1 MVIKSILRDC
11 AKITWHFARLRRVR
25 IGGYPIPG
33 VARIALSPGYTP
45 CTAPRCRLAGCLVG
59 LILLAGVMYPQ
70 SAPRAVTDRELLEP
84 DPADWLMWRR
94 TLNSWG
100 YSPLNQI
107 NKSNAGRL
115 QLVWTRGMGPGIQ
128 EATPLVRDGV
138 MFLPNP
144 SDYIQALDA
153 ATGDL
158 RWEYKRKLPEDLS
171 KFLPVPSIN
180 RNLAIY
186 GNQIIDTSADDY
198 LFALDTTTGKLAW
211 ETRIVDYRETP
222 AQETSGPIIA
232 NGKIFSTRGC
242 EYKFSPDGCIITA
255 HDAKTGKEL
264 WRRRTIPKPGEP
276 GNESWGGIPD
286 QERRHVG
293 AWMVPSYDAEFN
305 LLYVGTSVTS
315 PAPKFLLAGNDKEY
329 LYHNSTLA
337 IDGDTGRI
345 VWYYQHVVD
354 HWDFDHPFERLLVD
368 TAVAPD
374 VSEVTWINP
383 RLRPGERRK
392 VITGIPGKTGI
403 VYTLDRQTGEFLWA
417 RPTVRQNVVAKID
430 GATGKVTV
438 NPETTF
444 SAVGETHFV
453 CPSASG
459 GKDFQAGAYS
469 PITNAMYYGLQNM
482 CANQT
487 SLDKGSMYAINA
499 RAQIAPGTQNIGTLF
514 AISAETGKTLWRY
527 DQRAGM
533 MSVVATG
540 GGLLFAGDTSGRFRA
555 FDQDSGKILWE
566 TNLGAPVTG
575 YPMTY
580 LAHGKQYVA
589 VSVGNSLASSSINRL
604 AEELRPGNASN
615 VFVFALPQ

>member
-1 MVIKSILRDC
+1 
-11 AKITWHFARLRRVR
+11 
-25 IGGYPIPG
+25 
-33 VARIALSPGYTP
+33 
-45 CTAPRCRLAGCLVG
+45 
-59 LILLAGVMYPQ
+59 
-70 SAPRAVTDRELLEP
+70 
-84 DPADWLMWRR
+84 MWRR

-158 RWEYKRKLPEDLS
+158 RWEYKRKLPEDLG

-186 GNQIIDTSADDY
+186 GNQIIDTSADDF
-198 LFALDTTTGKLAW
+198 LFALDTMTGKLAW
-211 ETRIVDYRETP
+211 ETRIVDYLETP

-374 VSEVTWINP
+374 AAEVTWINP

-444 SAVGETHFV
+444 SAVGETHFI

-469 PITNAMYYGLQNM
+469 PMTNAMYYGLQNI

-540 GGLLFAGDTSGRFRA
+540 GGLLFAGDTSGHFRA

-566 TNLGAPVTG
+566 TSLGAPVTG
-575 YPMTY
+575 YPITY
-580 LAHGKQYVA
+580 LARGRQYVA

>member
-1 MVIKSILRDC
+1 MFPK
-11 AKITWHFARLRRVR
+11 R
-25 IGGYPIPG
+25 ISSN
-33 VARIALSPGYTP
+33 VAG
-45 CTAPRCRLAGCLVG
+45 LATL
-59 LILLAGVMYPQ
+59 LLLAGLGYSQ
-70 SAPRAVTDRELLEP
+70 SPRPVADRDLLEP
-84 DPADWLMWRR
+84 DPADWLMFRR

-100 YSPLNQI
+100 HSPLKQI
-107 NKSNAGRL
+107 DKSNVGRL
-115 QLVWTRGMGPGIQ
+115 QLMWTRGMGPGVQ

-138 MFLPNP
+138 MYLPNP
-144 SDYIQALDA
+144 SDYIQALDG

-158 RWEYKRKLPEDLS
+158 RWEYKRKLPDDLS

-186 GNQIIDTSADDY
+186 GNQIIDTSADDF
-198 LFALDTTTGKLAW
+198 LFALDSATGKLAW

-232 NGKIFSTRGC
+232 NSKIFSTRGC
-242 EYKFSPDGCIITA
+242 EFKFSPDGCIITA

-264 WRRRTIPKPGEP
+264 WRRRTIPRPGEP
-276 GNESWGGIPD
+276 GDESWGGIPD
-286 QERRHVG
+286 AKRVHVG
-293 AWMVPSYDAEFN
+293 AWMVPSFDAELN

-315 PAPKFLLAGNDKEY
+315 PAPKFLLAGNDKQY

-374 VSEVTWINP
+374 RSEVTWMNP
-383 RLRPGERRK
+383 RIRPGERRK

-417 RPTVRQNVVAKID
+417 RPTVRQNVVSNID
-430 GATGKVTV
+430 GATGRVTV
-438 NPETTF
+438 NPETVF
-444 SAVGETHFV
+444 SAAGETHFI
-453 CPSASG
+453 CPTASG

-469 PITNAMYYGLQNM
+469 PVTNAMYYGLQNT

-487 SLDKGSMYAINA
+487 ALANGSMYSFNA
-499 RAQIAPGTQNIGTLF
+499 RAQITPGTQNIGTLF

-533 MSVVATG
+533 MSVVSTG
-540 GGLLFAGDTSGRFRA
+540 GGLLFAGDTNGRFRA
-555 FDQDSGKILWE
+555 FDQESGKILWE
-566 TNLGAPVTG
+566 VNLGAPVTG
-575 YPMTY
+575 YPITY
-580 LAHGKQYVA
+580 AVRGKQYVA
-589 VSVGNSLASSSINRL
+589 VSVGNSLASSSLNRL
-604 AEELRPGNASN
+604 AEELAPGNASN
-615 VFVFALPQ
+615 VFVFALPEK

>member
-1 MVIKSILRDC
+1 MTLRN
-11 AKITWHFARLRRVR
+11 IFNR
-25 IGGYPIPG
+25 P
-33 VARIALSPGYTP
+33 VA
-45 CTAPRCRLAGCLVG
+45 AGCTVG

-70 SAPRAVTDRELLEP
+70 SAPLAPRAVTDRELLEP

-100 YSPLNQI
+100 YSPLN
-107 NKSNAGRL
+107 
-115 QLVWTRGMGPGIQ
+115 
-128 EATPLVRDGV
+128 
-138 MFLPNP
+138 
-144 SDYIQALDA
+144 
-153 ATGDL
+153 
-158 RWEYKRKLPEDLS
+158 
-171 KFLPVPSIN
+171 
-180 RNLAIY
+180 
-186 GNQIIDTSADDY
+186 
-198 LFALDTTTGKLAW
+198 
-211 ETRIVDYRETP
+211 YRETP

-242 EYKFSPDGCIITA
+242 EFKFSPDGCIITA

-276 GNESWGGIPD
+276 GDESWGGIPD

-374 VSEVTWINP
+374 AAEVTWINP

-444 SAVGETHFV
+444 SAVGETHFI

-469 PITNAMYYGLQNM
+469 PMINAMYYGLQNI
-482 CANQT
+482 CANQLRSTKARCMPSTHGPRSCPVPRT
-487 SLDKGSMYAINA
+487 SERCLRFPRRPA
-499 RAQIAPGTQNIGTLF
+499 RLF
-514 AISAETGKTLWRY
+514 GATTSV
-527 DQRAGM
+527 RA
-533 MSVVATG
+533 
-540 GGLLFAGDTSGRFRA
+540 
-555 FDQDSGKILWE
+555 
-566 TNLGAPVTG
+566 
-575 YPMTY
+575 
-580 LAHGKQYVA
+580 
-589 VSVGNSLASSSINRL
+589 
-604 AEELRPGNASN
+604 
-615 VFVFALPQ
+615 

>member
-1 MVIKSILRDC
+1 MLLVETFRWRSAVCC
-11 AKITWHFARLRRVR
+11 AAAF
-25 IGGYPIPG
+25 
-33 VARIALSPGYTP
+33 
-45 CTAPRCRLAGCLVG
+45 
-59 LILLAGVMYPQ
+59 ILLACVASAQ
-70 SAPRAVTDRELLEP
+70 SPAQAPRPVTDRELLEP
-84 DPADWLMWRR
+84 NPADWLMWRR

-100 YSPLNQI
+100 YSPLKQI
-107 NKSNAGRL
+107 DKSNAGRL

-128 EATPLVRDGV
+128 EGTPLVRDGV
-138 MFLPNP
+138 MYLPNP

-158 RWEYKRKLPEDLS
+158 RWEYKRKLPDDLG

-186 GNQIIDTSADDY
+186 GNQIIDTSADDF
-198 LFALDTTTGKLAW
+198 LFALDTVTGKLVW

-255 HDAKTGKEL
+255 HDATTGKEL

-276 GNESWGGIPD
+276 GDETWGGIPD
-286 QERRHVG
+286 EKRRHVG
-293 AWMVPSYDAEFN
+293 AWMVPSYDAELN

-315 PAPKFLLAGNDKEY
+315 PAPKFLLAGNDKQY

-337 IDGDTGRI
+337 IDADTGRI

-374 VSEVTWINP
+374 PSQVSWINP

-392 VITGIPGKTGI
+392 VLTGIPGKTGI

-417 RPTVRQNVVAKID
+417 RPTVRQNVVANID

-438 NPETTF
+438 NPDTTF
-444 SAVGETHFV
+444 TAAGQTRFI
-453 CPSASG
+453 CPTASG

-469 PITNAMYYGLQNM
+469 PDTNAMYYGLQNT
-482 CANQT
+482 CAQQT
-487 SLDKGSMYAINA
+487 AIDNGSMYSFNA
-499 RAQIAPGTQNIGTLF
+499 RAEIAPGTQNIGSLF

-527 DQRAGM
+527 DQRAAM

-540 GGLLFAGDTSGRFRA
+540 GGLLFAGDTNGRFRA

-575 YPMTY
+575 YPITY
-580 LAHGKQYVA
+580 SVRGKQYVA
-589 VSVGNSLASSSINRL
+589 VSVGNSLASSSLNRL

-615 VFVFALPQ
+615 VFVFALP

>member
-1 MVIKSILRDC
+1 
-11 AKITWHFARLRRVR
+11 
-25 IGGYPIPG
+25 
-33 VARIALSPGYTP
+33 
-45 CTAPRCRLAGCLVG
+45 
-59 LILLAGVMYPQ
+59 
-70 SAPRAVTDRELLEP
+70 VTNRELLEP
-84 DPADWLMWRR
+84 NPADWLMWRR

-100 YSPLNQI
+100 YSPLKQI
-107 NKSNAGRL
+107 DKSNAGRL

-128 EATPLVRDGV
+128 EGTPLVRDGV
-138 MFLPNP
+138 MYLPNP

-158 RWEYKRKLPEDLS
+158 RWEYKRKLPEDLG

-186 GNQIIDTSADDY
+186 GNQIIDTSADDF
-198 LFALDTTTGKLAW
+198 LFALDTVTGKLLW

-276 GNESWGGIPD
+276 GDETWGGIPD
-286 QERRHVG
+286 EKRRHVG
-293 AWMVPSYDAEFN
+293 AWMVPSYDAELN

-315 PAPKFLLAGNDKEY
+315 PAPKFLLAGNDKQY

-337 IDGDTGRI
+337 IDADTGRI

-374 VSEVTWINP
+374 PSQVSWVNP

-392 VITGIPGKTGI
+392 VLTGIPGKTGI

-417 RPTVRQNVVAKID
+417 RLTVRQNVVANID

-438 NPETTF
+438 NPDTTF
-444 SAVGETHFV
+444 TAAGQTRFI
-453 CPSASG
+453 CPTASG

-469 PITNAMYYGLQNM
+469 PDTNAMYYGLQNT
-482 CANQT
+482 CAQQT
-487 SLDKGSMYAINA
+487 AIDNGSMYSFNA
-499 RAQIAPGTQNIGTLF
+499 RAEIAPGTQNIGSLF

-527 DQRAGM
+527 DQRAPM

-540 GGLLFAGDTSGRFRA
+540 GGLLFAGDTNGRFRA

-575 YPMTY
+575 YPITY
-580 LAHGKQYVA
+580 SVRGKQYVA
-589 VSVGNSLASSSINRL
+589 VSVGNSLASSSLNRL
-604 AEELRPGNASN
+604 AEELKPGNASN
-615 VFVFALPQ
+615 VFVFALP

>member
-1 MVIKSILRDC
+1 MLKNILS
-11 AKITWHFARLRRVR
+11 K
-25 IGGYPIPG
+25 P
-33 VARIALSPGYTP
+33 VAAG
-45 CTAPRCRLAGCLVG
+45 CTAG

-70 SAPRAVTDRELLEP
+70 ISQPPAPRAVTDRELLEP

-158 RWEYKRKLPEDLS
+158 RWEYKRKLPEDLG

-186 GNQIIDTSADDY
+186 GNQIIDTSADDF
-198 LFALDTTTGKLAW
+198 LFALDTMTGKLAW

-276 GNESWGGIPD
+276 GDESWGGIPD

-337 IDGDTGRI
+337 MDADTGRI

-354 HWDFDHPFERLLVD
+354 HWDLDHPFERLLVD

-374 VSEVTWINP
+374 AGEVTWINP
-383 RLRPGERRK
+383 RLRPESA
-392 VITGIPGKTGI
+392 
-403 VYTLDRQTGEFLWA
+403 A
-417 RPTVRQNVVAKID
+417 R
-430 GATGKVTV
+430 
-438 NPETTF
+438 
-444 SAVGETHFV
+444 
-453 CPSASG
+453 
-459 GKDFQAGAYS
+459 
-469 PITNAMYYGLQNM
+469 
-482 CANQT
+482 
-487 SLDKGSMYAINA
+487 
-499 RAQIAPGTQNIGTLF
+499 
-514 AISAETGKTLWRY
+514 
-527 DQRAGM
+527 
-533 MSVVATG
+533 
-540 GGLLFAGDTSGRFRA
+540 
-555 FDQDSGKILWE
+555 
-566 TNLGAPVTG
+566 
-575 YPMTY
+575 
-580 LAHGKQYVA
+580 
-589 VSVGNSLASSSINRL
+589 
-604 AEELRPGNASN
+604 
-615 VFVFALPQ
+615 

>member
-1 MVIKSILRDC
+1 MLLVETFRWRS
-11 AKITWHFARLRRVR
+11 
-25 IGGYPIPG
+25 
-33 VARIALSPGYTP
+33 
-45 CTAPRCRLAGCLVG
+45 AGCCAAAF
-59 LILLAGVMYPQ
+59 ILLACVASAQ
-70 SAPRAVTDRELLEP
+70 SPTQAPRPVTDRELLEP
-84 DPADWLMWRR
+84 NPADWLMWRR

-100 YSPLNQI
+100 YSPLKQI
-107 NKSNAGRL
+107 DKSNAGRL

-128 EATPLVRDGV
+128 EGTPLVRDGV
-138 MFLPNP
+138 MYLPNP

-186 GNQIIDTSADDY
+186 GNQIIDTSADDF
-198 LFALDTTTGKLAW
+198 LFALDTVTGKLLW

-255 HDAKTGKEL
+255 HDATTGKEL

-276 GNESWGGIPD
+276 GDETWGGIPD
-286 QERRHVG
+286 EKRRHVG
-293 AWMVPSYDAEFN
+293 AWMVPSYDGELN

-315 PAPKFLLAGNDKEY
+315 PAPKFLLAGNDKQY

-337 IDGDTGRI
+337 IDADTGRI

-374 VSEVTWINP
+374 PSQVSWINP
-383 RLRPGERRK
+383 RLHPGERRK
-392 VITGIPGKTGI
+392 VLTGIPGKTGI

-417 RPTVRQNVVAKID
+417 RPTVRQNVVANID

-438 NPETTF
+438 NPDTTF
-444 SAVGETHFV
+444 TAAGQTRFI
-453 CPSASG
+453 CPTASG

-469 PITNAMYYGLQNM
+469 PDTNAMYYGLQNT
-482 CANQT
+482 CAQQT
-487 SLDKGSMYAINA
+487 AIDNGSMYSFNA
-499 RAQIAPGTQNIGTLF
+499 RVEIAPGTQNIGSLF

-527 DQRAGM
+527 DQRAAM

-540 GGLLFAGDTSGRFRA
+540 GGLLFAGDTNGRFRA

-566 TNLGAPVTG
+566 TILGAPVTG
-575 YPMTY
+575 YPITY
-580 LAHGKQYVA
+580 SVRGKQYVA
-589 VSVGNSLASSSINRL
+589 VSVGNSLASSSLNRL

-615 VFVFALPQ
+615 VFVFALP

>member
-1 MVIKSILRDC
+1 MNFHNLFSRRLTLGC
-11 AKITWHFARLRRVR
+11 AA
-25 IGGYPIPG
+25 G
-33 VARIALSPGYTP
+33 V
-45 CTAPRCRLAGCLVG
+45 V
-59 LILLAGVMYPQ
+59 LLAATLYSQVP
-70 SAPRAVTDRELLEP
+70 APGPRPVTDAELLEP

-100 YSPLNQI
+100 YSPLTQI
-107 NKSNAGRL
+107 DKSNAGLL

-158 RWEYKRKLPEDLS
+158 RWEYRRKLPEDLG

-186 GNQIIDTSADDY
+186 GNQIIDTSADDF
-198 LFALDTTTGKLAW
+198 LFALDTATGKLLW
-211 ETRIVDYRETP
+211 ETRIVDYQETP

-232 NGKIFSTRGC
+232 NGKVFSTRGC
-242 EYKFSPDGCIITA
+242 EYKFSPDGCVITA
-255 HDAKTGKEL
+255 HDAKTGREL

-276 GNESWGGIPD
+276 GDESWGGIPD
-286 QERRHVG
+286 QDRRHVG
-293 AWMVPSYDAEFN
+293 AWMVPSYDAELN
-305 LLYVGTSVTS
+305 MLYVGTSVTS

-337 IDGDTGRI
+337 LDGDTGRI

-368 TAVAPD
+368 TAVTPD
-374 VSEVTWINP
+374 ASEVTWINP

-392 VITGIPGKTGI
+392 VVTGIPGKTGI

-417 RPTVRQNVVAKID
+417 RPTVRQNVVSGID

-444 SAVGETHFV
+444 SAPGETHFV
-453 CPSASG
+453 CPTPNG

-469 PITNAMYYGLQNM
+469 PMTNAMYYGLQNT
-482 CANQT
+482 CSNQT
-487 SLDKGSMYAINA
+487 ALEKGTMYAFNA
-499 RAQIAPGTQNIGTLF
+499 RAQIAPDTSNIGTLF

-533 MSVVATG
+533 MSVVATSG
-540 GGLLFAGDTSGRFRA
+540 GVLFAGDTNGRFRA
-555 FDQDSGKILWE
+555 FDLETGKILWE
-566 TNLGAPVTG
+566 TSLGAPVTG
-575 YPMTY
+575 YPITY
-580 LAHGKQYVA
+580 SVRGKQYVA
-589 VSVGNSLASSSINRL
+589 VSVGNSLASSGINRL

-615 VFVFALPQ
+615 VFVFALP

>member
-1 MVIKSILRDC
+1 MLLVEI
-11 AKITWHFARLRRVR
+11 FRRR
-25 IGGYPIPG
+25 
-33 VARIALSPGYTP
+33 S
-45 CTAPRCRLAGCLVG
+45 AGCCAAAF
-59 LILLAGVMYPQ
+59 ILLAYVASAQ
-70 SAPRAVTDRELLEP
+70 SPAQAPRPVTNRELLEP
-84 DPADWLMWRR
+84 NPADWLMWRR

-100 YSPLNQI
+100 YSPLKQI
-107 NKSNAGRL
+107 DKSNAGRL

-128 EATPLVRDGV
+128 EGTPLVRDGV
-138 MFLPNP
+138 MYLPNP

-158 RWEYKRKLPEDLS
+158 RWEYKRKLPEDLG

-186 GNQIIDTSADDY
+186 GNQIIDTSADDF
-198 LFALDTTTGKLAW
+198 LFALDTVTGKLLW

-276 GNESWGGIPD
+276 GDETWGGIPD
-286 QERRHVG
+286 EKRRHVG
-293 AWMVPSYDAEFN
+293 AWMVPSYDAEMN

-315 PAPKFLLAGNDKEY
+315 PAPKFLLAGNDKQY

-337 IDGDTGRI
+337 IDADTGRI

-374 VSEVTWINP
+374 PSQVSWVNP

-392 VITGIPGKTGI
+392 VLTGIPGKTGI

-417 RPTVRQNVVAKID
+417 RLTVRQNVVANID

-438 NPETTF
+438 NPDTTF
-444 SAVGETHFV
+444 TAAGQTRFI
-453 CPSASG
+453 CPTASG

-469 PITNAMYYGLQNM
+469 PDTNAMYYGLQNT
-482 CANQT
+482 CAQQT
-487 SLDKGSMYAINA
+487 AIDNGSMYSFNA
-499 RAQIAPGTQNIGTLF
+499 RAEIAPGTQNIGSLF

-527 DQRAGM
+527 DQRAPM

-540 GGLLFAGDTSGRFRA
+540 GGLLFAGDTNGRFRA

-575 YPMTY
+575 YPITY
-580 LAHGKQYVA
+580 SVRGKQYVA
-589 VSVGNSLASSSINRL
+589 VSVGNSLASSSLNRL

-615 VFVFALPQ
+615 VFVFALP

>member
-1 MVIKSILRDC
+1 MNILNKPLAASC
-11 AKITWHFARLRRVR
+11 A
-25 IGGYPIPG
+25 
-33 VARIALSPGYTP
+33 
-45 CTAPRCRLAGCLVG
+45 VG

-70 SAPRAVTDRELLEP
+70 SSPQGPPAPRPVTDRELLEP

-158 RWEYKRKLPEDLS
+158 RWEYKRKLPEDLG

-186 GNQIIDTSADDY
+186 GNQIIDTSADDF
-198 LFALDTTTGKLAW
+198 LFALDTMTGKLAW
-211 ETRIVDYRETP
+211 ETRIVDYLETP

-242 EYKFSPDGCIITA
+242 EYKFSPDGCMITA

-276 GNESWGGIPD
+276 GDESWGGIPD

-315 PAPKFLLAGNDKEY
+315 PAPKFLLAGNDKQY

-337 IDGDTGRI
+337 IDGNTGRI

-368 TAVAPD
+368 TAVTPD
-374 VSEVTWINP
+374 ASEVTWINP

-444 SAVGETHFV
+444 SAVGETHFI

-469 PITNAMYYGLQNM
+469 PMSNAMYYGLQNM

-533 MSVVATG
+533 MSLFATG

-555 FDQDSGKILWE
+555 FDQDTGKILWE

-575 YPMTY
+575 YPITY

-604 AEELRPGNASN
+604 ADELHPGNASN